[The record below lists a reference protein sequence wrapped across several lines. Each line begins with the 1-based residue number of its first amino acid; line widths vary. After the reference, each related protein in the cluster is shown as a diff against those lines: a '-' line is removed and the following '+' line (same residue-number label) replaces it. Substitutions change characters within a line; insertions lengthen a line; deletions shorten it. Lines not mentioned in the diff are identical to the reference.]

1 MKSKNLSQN
10 SFIIYS
16 LHIETAIDR
25 PVAGEDVALQ
35 YLLIITN
42 HITYYKFSFCEFY
55 GKNMNIDIIKI
66 EAVKVKTIFY
76 EPYSC

>member
-1 MKSKNLSQN
+1 MN
-10 SFIIYS
+10 SV
-16 LHIETAIDR
+16 HIETAIDR

-55 GKNMNIDIIKI
+55 GKNMNIDIIK
-66 EAVKVKTIFY
+66 FRQ
-76 EPYSC
+76 